1 MLDKLIKYDLKA
13 GGRIISV
20 IYLFMLL
27 CAVFV
32 RITGMLSNALDGFI
46 GNAMGYL
53 WMFTMFIMILSVVAV
68 CVVTLV
74 LILLRYR
81 NNLLRDE
88 GYLMHTLPV
97 SAVSLYFSKIIT
109 SLIFFI
115 GYIAVIIL
123 SFIIS
128 GIPAEF
134 GFTWDSFVKM
144 LTTFHYGAKEYG
156 VNGTLYIIV
165 IIVLFIICL
174 YESISQFFA
183 SINIGYSIS
192 GKGVNRDLISV
203 AVYIATYIILQVVMV
218 FAIFA
223 TVFMH
228 GFDVPETEMLN
239 YTGLLL
245 VITII
250 LMSVFSVIYSTI
262 SIKLMQKKLNLE

>member
-1 MLDKLIKYDLKA
+1 M
-13 GGRIISV
+13 
-20 IYLFMLL
+20 
-27 CAVFV
+27 
-32 RITGMLSNALDGFI
+32 
-46 GNAMGYL
+46 
-53 WMFTMFIMILSVVAV
+53 
-68 CVVTLV
+68 
-74 LILLRYR
+74 
-81 NNLLRDE
+81 
-88 GYLMHTLPV
+88 
-97 SAVSLYFSKIIT
+97 YFSKIIT

-115 GYIAVIIL
+115 GDIAVIIL

>member
-97 SAVSLYFSKIIT
+97 SA
-109 SLIFFI
+109 
-115 GYIAVIIL
+115 IACIL
-123 SFIIS
+123 
-128 GIPAEF
+128 
-134 GFTWDSFVKM
+134 V
-144 LTTFHYGAKEYG
+144 
-156 VNGTLYIIV
+156 
-165 IIVLFIICL
+165 
-174 YESISQFFA
+174 
-183 SINIGYSIS
+183 
-192 GKGVNRDLISV
+192 R
-203 AVYIATYIILQVVMV
+203 
-218 FAIFA
+218 
-223 TVFMH
+223 
-228 GFDVPETEMLN
+228 
-239 YTGLLL
+239 
-245 VITII
+245 
-250 LMSVFSVIYSTI
+250 
-262 SIKLMQKKLNLE
+262 

>member
-1 MLDKLIKYDLKA
+1 MSWKTLL
-13 GGRIISV
+13 RV
-20 IYLFMLL
+20 MYL
-27 CAVFV
+27 
-32 RITGMLSNALDGFI
+32 
-46 GNAMGYL
+46 
-53 WMFTMFIMILSVVAV
+53 
-68 CVVTLV
+68 
-74 LILLRYR
+74 LILGL
-81 NNLLRDE
+81 
-88 GYLMHTLPV
+88 
-97 SAVSLYFSKIIT
+97 
-109 SLIFFI
+109 FFI
-115 GYIAVIIL
+115 GDIAVIIL

-218 FAIFA
+218 LYLQLYLCM
-223 TVFMH
+223 V
-228 GFDVPETEMLN
+228 
-239 YTGLLL
+239 
-245 VITII
+245 
-250 LMSVFSVIYSTI
+250 LMY
-262 SIKLMQKKLNLE
+262 QKQKC

>member
-20 IYLFMLL
+20 IYGFMLL
-27 CAVFV
+27 CAVFA
-32 RITGMLSNALDGFI
+32 RITGMLSNNIDGFM
-46 GNAMGYL
+46 GNALGYL

-74 LILLRYR
+74 LVLLRYR

-109 SLIFFI
+109 SLMFFI
-115 GYIAVIIL
+115 GDIAVIIL

-134 GFTWDSFVKM
+134 GFTWDSFIKM

-156 VNGTLYIIV
+156 VNGTLYIV
-165 IIVLFIICL
+165 TIIVLFIIAL
-174 YESISQFFA
+174 YESIAQFFA

-192 GKGVNRDLISV
+192 GKGVSRDLMSV
-203 AVYIATYIILQVVMV
+203 AVYIVTYIIFQVVMV
-218 FAIFA
+218 F
-223 TVFMH
+223 TVFGTVLVY
-228 GFDVPETEMLN
+228 GFDLPETEMLN
-239 YTGLLL
+239 YTSSLLII
-245 VITII
+245 VTI
-250 LMSVFSVIYSTI
+250 LMSVFSVIYSTV

>member
-115 GYIAVIIL
+115 GDIAVIIL

-134 GFTWDSFVKM
+134 GFKWDSFVKM

-218 FAIFA
+218 LYLQLYLCM
-223 TVFMH
+223 V
-228 GFDVPETEMLN
+228 
-239 YTGLLL
+239 
-245 VITII
+245 
-250 LMSVFSVIYSTI
+250 LMY
-262 SIKLMQKKLNLE
+262 QKQKC